1 MTHLSAQATRL
12 DAIGGSYDRWL
23 LGAALALGAIGIV
36 MVASAS
42 VALTG
47 DMYHYLKRHLFHLAV
62 GVGLSLVV
70 MRLEL
75 RTVER
80 YNQALLLGCFGLLV
94 VVMLPGI
101 GYSVNGARRWI
112 RLGILNFQAVEAVKV
127 LYIVWLSSYLVR
139 FSDQVNATWPAMLKP
154 VGVVGLLVGILLM
167 QPDFGSSMLLLG
179 VTAGMLVLGGAPIK
193 RMLLPILLI
202 LPALVALVW
211 LEPYR
216 MRRVTSFM
224 DPWADQLGSGYQLSN
239 ALMAIG
245 RGEWTGV
252 GLGAS
257 IQKLNYLPE
266 AHTDFIFSVLAEEL
280 GFAGVCLVIGLLG
293 LLIGRGLWLG
303 LQCVLQQRH
312 FSGYIAFGVSLWL
325 GMQAFISI
333 GVNLGM
339 LPTKGLT
346 LPLISAG
353 GSSVMMT
360 CVAIGILL
368 RVSWEYQR
376 AERRQSWRMAGAEVP
391 VEEVD
396 VDADTALPP
405 PAAAAVARD
414 PSPRPATPASTV
426 ARLIQSALRRGPVR
440 DKRRVEPT
448 FGDSP

>member
-23 LGAALALGAIGIV
+23 LGAALALATIGIV

-42 VALTG
+42 VALSG
-47 DMYHYLKRHLFHLAV
+47 DLNYYLKRHLVHL
-62 GVGLSLVV
+62 GLGAALAFVA

-75 RTVER
+75 RTVEK
-80 YNQALLLGCFGLLV
+80 YNQLLLLACFGLLM
-94 VVMLPGI
+94 VVMIPGI

-112 RLGILNFQAVEAVKV
+112 RLGLLNFQAVEAVKV

-139 FSDQVNATWPAMLKP
+139 FADEVNATWAAMLKP
-154 VGVVGLLVGILLM
+154 VYVVLALVGILLI

-179 VTAGMLVLGGAPIK
+179 VTAGMLVLGGAQIR
-193 RMLLPILLI
+193 RMLLPIGLLLPMLI
-202 LPALVALVW
+202 LLVW

-224 DPWADQLGSGYQLSN
+224 DPWVDQLGSGYQLSN

-280 GFAGVCLVIGLLG
+280 GFLGVCTVIGLLA

-303 LQCVLQQRH
+303 MRCVQQQRH

-360 CVAIGILL
+360 CVAVGVLL

-376 AERRQSWRMAGAEVP
+376 SERRQSWRVAGAAADDVSLET
-391 VEEVD
+391 VD
-396 VDADTALPP
+396 DV
-405 PAAAAVARD
+405 PAAAPIASPLPAMARSATAVA
-414 PSPRPATPASTV
+414 AM
-426 ARLIQSALRRGPVR
+426 IQSSLRRGGGNR
-440 DKRRVEPT
+440 EQRRVEPT